1 MNTDR
6 MVKALEGLTPSQA
19 RLIWEAVSD
28 LVVNLE
34 ADVEELAIET
44 RDDVVLAKLF
54 DAREIVDRL
63 DMAMASVA

>member
-1 MNTDR
+1 MKTDR

-19 RLIWEAVSD
+19 RLIWEAISD

-34 ADVEELAIET
+34 ADVEEMAIET
-44 RDDVVLAKLF
+44 GDHVVLTKLF

-63 DMAMASVA
+63 DNAMASVA